1 MMNNNS
7 HLNVFKSAFCAVV
20 FFLGPLQSTMGQSEV
35 PDIVAVQKNTILRVM
50 QNLENKHVRPKS
62 IDDNFSKIIWMKFL
76 TGLDPNKNVFLKSD
90 LEYLKKYELV
100 IDNELQEGSADFFT
114 AAYQIYHKRLNE
126 AAAGYK
132 RILEKPFDFAKNETI
147 QLNGDLCD
155 FAANQAAL
163 TQLWQK
169 KAKYLVLKKMS
180 DLNNGKNYSPALE
193 KEARVKVDKWVS
205 NTFKNLTGPSALNER
220 FSQYINTITL
230 EVDPHTSYF
239 PPVKARSVNDQMA
252 KRFYGLGLE
261 LQDKEGDVFIKS
273 LRPGGVAIKSGL
285 VDVNDRILSIS
296 DAKGTMQ
303 DVTGV
308 PITDIADM
316 IRGEKDSEVSLGL
329 LKSSGQEKTVALK
342 RSEIKDEEGRA
353 RSAVIEKNGYKIG
366 YIYLQEFYVDMVNP
380 AGIRSA
386 DDVQRELIKLKAENV
401 NGIIFDLRGNGG
413 GSLDEVV
420 KMSGY
425 FLGKGPK
432 VQIKDANQLKIH
444 TTNEA
449 SLYEGP
455 LVVLVNE
462 QSASASEIF
471 AAVIQD
477 YKRGIIIGSPSTYG
491 KGTAQATLPMGK
503 MGDKTK
509 GTPNVSYGSLRLT
522 QHQFYRVNGASTQ
535 LRGVKADVILP
546 GKLAYL
552 KIREKDNVTAL
563 TWDSI
568 QPAVYTESNKAAIWN
583 NILHLAKESAG
594 QDEKFKIVDENSK
607 LLAQNQL
614 SPVSLNI
621 DKFNK
626 EQAKLS
632 VFAKHIDQAIL
643 LPEFKKNKV
652 KGTLDQSADPGNEWY
667 KKWIDGLSADLYIDK
682 SLDIVTKIITVK

>member
-1 MMNNNS
+1 MNKTNYSNVLRCFAYAGVICVS
-7 HLNVFKSAFCAVV
+7 SLQTIRAQDLQPDAAAIRKATVLNV
-20 FFLGPLQSTMGQSEV
+20 
-35 PDIVAVQKNTILRVM
+35 IR
-50 QNLENKHVRPKS
+50 NLEHKHVRPKA
-62 IDDNFSKIIWMKFL
+62 IDDNFSKIIWKKYL
-76 TGLDPNKNVFLKSD
+76 ENLDPNKEILLQSD
-90 LEYLKKYELV
+90 LQQLRRYELS
-100 IDNELQEGSADFFT
+100 IDNELKEGQTAFFT
-114 AAYQIYHKRLNE
+114 AAYQIYQQRLN
-126 AAAGYK
+126 AAAATYK
-132 RILEKPFDFAKNETI
+132 RILESPFDFKKDESI
-147 QLNGDLCD
+147 QLSGELRN
-155 FAANQAAL
+155 FADSQAAL
-163 TQLWQK
+163 TRLLQK

-180 DLNNGKNYSPALE
+180 DLSNGKTNSPALE
-193 KEARVKVDKWVS
+193 KEARIKVDKWVS
-205 NTFKNLTGPSALNER
+205 NTFKNLTGQSALNER

-261 LQDKEGDVFIKS
+261 LQDKEGDVFIKA

-285 VDVNDRILSIS
+285 IDVNDRILSIS
-296 DAKGTMQ
+296 DAKGTML
-303 DVTGV
+303 DVAGIS
-308 PITDIADM
+308 ITDISDM
-316 IRGEKDSEVSLGL
+316 IRGEKDTEVSLGL
-329 LKSSGQEKTVALK
+329 LKSSGLEKTVALK

-353 RSAVIEKNGYKIG
+353 RSAIIEKNGYKIG

-401 NGIIFDLRGNGG
+401 NGIIFDLRNNGG

-432 VQIKDANQLKIH
+432 VQIKDANELKIH
-444 TTNEA
+444 TTNA
-449 SLYEGP
+449 APLYEGP

-503 MGDKTK
+503 MGDKAK
-509 GTPNVSYGSLRLT
+509 GTPNISYGSLRLT

-552 KIREKDNVTAL
+552 KIREKDNATAL
-563 TWDSI
+563 AWDSI
-568 QPAVYTESNKAAIWN
+568 QPAIYTEFNKATVWN
-583 NILHLAKESAG
+583 KILHLAKESVG
-594 QDEKFKIVDENSK
+594 QDEKFSIVDENSK
-607 LLAQNQL
+607 LLMQNQL
-614 SPVSLNI
+614 NPVSLNL
-621 DKFNK
+621 DKFSK
-626 EQAKLS
+626 EQARLS
-632 VFAKHIDQAIL
+632 AFIRNIDQAIL

-652 KGTLDQSADPGNEWY
+652 KGTLDQSVDPGNEWY
-667 KKWIDGLSADLYIDK
+667 KKWTEGISADIYLDK
-682 SLDIVTKIITVK
+682 SLEIINKIITVK